1 MLLRRLAVVI
11 GSILSLPAQDP
22 PVGFP
27 LESSGGRWIAYEPSK
42 DRDGPQYPGLQKRG
56 DELLMTGT
64 LSLSVHR
71 LTGEVD
77 PLPRAE
83 FPATE
88 EHLASDGESPV
99 FWTRPWEGE
108 PDRPYFLRDWSTGR
122 KVGEVALPQGLY
134 PKYLD
139 PHGMIALGALSVLAT
154 DPSGGSLRE
163 ATFAALGVIGTDF
176 KVTACENWIALSYRK
191 NWVDRVAILNRA
203 TLALAGDHPAVGDS
217 LTMEG
222 DLLAARVSSL
232 WSEATAALYRLPG
245 LSPVTS
251 FPLDPPTV
259 NGVRQLKLV
268 DGNLWILQ
276 DQATAMGCVFLQFDL
291 SELPRVRLR
300 QRVSPPG
307 FVLPPIGDPLAWVAS
322 GNFMGVADGAATL
335 WVWNRDPANDPYQP
349 LLKIEPWEEGR
360 EGGSARAR
368 LVISDPV
375 AWSVQVALSARS
387 GSAVEGADFAPWSRT
402 VTIPAGE
409 TQAVVDVP
417 LIADTTLEG
426 NEVFEVVTGFV
437 SGAVAENASAPLV
450 IAGNGYNLEYNS
462 RVVAGGKLSW
472 SHIYGSDGRV
482 LVGLANVIRPA
493 TGVVA
498 GLVIADLESGNL
510 IANHAG
516 TPWAPNSW
524 KCEFRDHLVIVVAYG
539 YFTAY
544 RTDTG
549 AEVAKWPLSY
559 DAGVIGMIDADR
571 ILVRP
576 SPRELRILRVS
587 DGAVLASV
595 AFPED
600 SSVALSEDKRDGS
613 PSSILAY
620 RTGRAAGER
629 LSFNRLF
636 ELDRGTLA
644 ATELHAWRSFNQS
657 GGDFGKLL
665 GVWQNKLLLSVE
677 RGLTAV
683 NRDTGAVLWHLPS
696 TFAIGSDGY
705 RFGIVGNV
713 MALRGLSTGEPDSTN
728 IVRFIDLD
736 LGTLI
741 DRITPQELDPVG
753 QVWSGFISAYED
765 GWVLGHRSASFRVV
779 KTPVRPNVS
788 IVAPAIQ
795 ENAATVLSA
804 KPKEGFIGS
813 HPIRISEFVD
823 LAVER
828 NPPAALLS
836 GLPIDLQVDADGVD
850 FTVAATRSVNG
861 SEKTWLRATA
871 PGNGRIL
878 VSGIQLVV
886 VESHVVTVPDGSFTT
901 GGPVRGSRGRSV
913 AVTELLLAVGFPLEP
928 LPGGARAGVVD
939 LYNRQTGEFL
949 RSIEAPA
956 GTEGKRFGHA
966 VAMSGSKL
974 IVGAPGEQSM
984 GRVFVYDALS
994 GSLIRELK
1002 QKGKAGQFGQDIKA
1016 NDRWIAVSATGPSR
1030 PVSYEALEK
1039 EAGTVM
1045 VFDATTLKPGFTRT
1059 TKGEFLGASIALTG
1073 DRIYIAAP
1081 GANHQKLYNSGMIR
1095 AYTLPKGKV
1104 VGTIM
1109 APEPESLG
1117 YFTSPIAAS
1126 DEVVFA
1132 SAWQGDPE
1140 ETSALQVHGAS
1151 DLGFLGFHAMPGDD
1165 LSMQRI
1171 LAHDGWMIGGD
1182 DILRFY
1188 RPGNL
1193 RPVASRR
1200 IVDPGGDPVVYPGP
1214 YFYRSNIAAV
1224 GNFLYWAD
1232 YKPKVMPMP
1241 AVPTVAGL
1249 RSASAADANGDG
1261 RGDEFDQLYLHRGGA
1276 SLPAR
1281 ATLAESGQN
1290 GLRFLLQA
1298 DSDIPFGM
1306 DLWFEVSG
1314 DLLRWEPLLQWRWES
1329 PGWRD
1334 ADGNPLEVS
1343 PDGGIETE
1351 HRADKSRVFF
1361 RTRAASR

>member
-1 MLLRRLAVVI
+1 MLLRPLAVVI
-11 GSILSLPAQDP
+11 ASLLSLPAQDP
-22 PVGFP
+22 AVGFP
-27 LESSGGRWIAYEPSK
+27 LESSGGRWTAYEPSR

-56 DELLMTGT
+56 DELLMTGA
-64 LSLSVHR
+64 LALSVHR
-71 LTGEVD
+71 LTGAVD
-77 PLPRAE
+77 PSPRAG

-88 EHLASDGESPV
+88 EHLACDGESPV
-99 FWTRPWEGE
+99 FWTRPWGGN
-108 PDRPYFLRDWSTGR
+108 PDRPYFLRDWSTGV
-122 KVGEVALPQGLY
+122 KVGEVVLPEGLY
-134 PKYLD
+134 PRYLD

-154 DPSGGSLRE
+154 DPAGGAVRE
-163 ATFAALGVIGTDF
+163 ATFASLGVIGTDF
-176 KVTACENWIALSYRK
+176 KVTACEDWIALSYRK

-203 TLALAGDHPAVGDS
+203 TLALAGDHPGVGDS

-222 DLLAARVSSL
+222 DLLAARVLSL
-232 WSEATAALYRLPG
+232 WSEETAALYRLPG

-259 NGVRQLKLV
+259 NGVRQLKLA

-307 FVLPPIGDPLAWVAS
+307 FVLPPIGDPLAWVAA
-322 GNFMGVADGAATL
+322 GNFMGVADRAATL
-335 WVWNRDPANDPYQP
+335 WVWNRDPAKDPYQP
-349 LLKIEPWEEGR
+349 LLKIEPWDEGP
-360 EGGSARAR
+360 EGGSARAK
-368 LVISDPV
+368 LSLTDPV
-375 AWSVQVALSARS
+375 AWPVQVALGARS
-387 GSAVEGADFAPWSRT
+387 GSAVEGVDYAPWSRT

-409 TQAVVDVP
+409 TQAVVEVP
-417 LIADTTLEG
+417 LVADMTLEE
-426 NEVFEVVTGFV
+426 NEFFDVVIGTVTGALV
-437 SGAVAENASAPLV
+437 EKTSASLI
-450 IAGNGYNLEYNS
+450 IAGNGYNLEHNS

-472 SHIYGSDGRV
+472 SHIYGSNGRV

-498 GLVIADLESGNL
+498 GLVIADLETGNL

-549 AEVAKWPLSY
+549 AEVAKWPLSN
-559 DAGVIGMIDADR
+559 DGGVIGLIDADR
-571 ILVRP
+571 LLVRSSP
-576 SPRELRILRVS
+576 SELRILRVS
-587 DGAVLASV
+587 DGTVLASV
-595 AFPED
+595 NFPED

-620 RTGRAAGER
+620 RCGRAPGER

-636 ELDRGTLA
+636 ELDRETLA

-665 GVWQNKLLLSVE
+665 GVWQDKLLLSVE

-683 NRDTGAVLWHLPS
+683 NRGTGAFLWHLPS

-705 RFGIVGNV
+705 HFGIVGNV

-741 DRITPQELDPVG
+741 DRITPQELDPVD

-871 PGNGRIL
+871 PADGQIL
-878 VSGIQLVV
+878 FSGIQQVV
-886 VESHVVTVPDGSFTT
+886 VESHVVTVPEGSFTT
-901 GGPVRGSRGRSV
+901 GGPVRVTRGRSV
-913 AVTELLLAVGFPLEP
+913 AVTEPLLAVGFPLEP
-928 LPGGARAGVVD
+928 LPGGTRTGVVD
-939 LYNRQTGEFL
+939 IYNRRTGEFL

-966 VAMSGSKL
+966 VAMSGPKL
-974 IVGAPGEQSM
+974 VVGAPGEQTM
-984 GRVFVYDALS
+984 GRVFVYDPLS

-1002 QKGKAGQFGQDIKA
+1002 QKGKAGQFGQEIKA
-1016 NDRWIAVSATGPSR
+1016 NDRWIAVSATGPSQ

-1059 TKGEFLGASIALTG
+1059 TKGEFLGTSIALTR

-1081 GANHQKLYNSGMIR
+1081 GANYEKLYNSGMIR
-1095 AYTLPKGKV
+1095 AYTLPKGKL
-1104 VGTIM
+1104 VGNIM
-1109 APEPESLG
+1109 SPEPKSLG
-1117 YFTSPIAAS
+1117 YFSSPIAAS
-1126 DEVVFA
+1126 EEVVFVNGWKGDSEK
-1132 SAWQGDPE
+1132 SA
-1140 ETSALQVHGAS
+1140 ALQVHGAS

-1165 LSMQRI
+1165 FSMQRI
-1171 LAHDGWMIGGD
+1171 LAHDGWMIGGE

-1188 RPGNL
+1188 RPGNQ

-1214 YFYRSNIAAV
+1214 YFYRSNIAAF
-1224 GNFLYWAD
+1224 GEFIYWAD
-1232 YKPKVMPMP
+1232 YKPKVMTIP
-1241 AVPTVAGL
+1241 AAPAALAL
-1249 RSASAADANGDG
+1249 RSVAPADANGDG
-1261 RGDEFDQLYLHRGGA
+1261 RSDEFDLLFLHRGGA

-1281 ATLAESGQN
+1281 AMLRETTNRTLSFRIEADPHIPA
-1290 GLRFLLQA
+1290 GLN
-1298 DSDIPFGM
+1298 
-1306 DLWFEVSG
+1306 LWFEIST
-1314 DLLRWEPLLQWRWES
+1314 DLQSWNPLLQWRQES

-1334 ADGNPLEVS
+1334 AAGSLLDVSADGTVT
-1343 PDGGIETE
+1343 TE
-1351 HRADKSRVFF
+1351 HRSQEDRVFF
-1361 RTRAASR
+1361 RTRAAGP